1 MKLNLDML
9 KLKKFG
15 AFDIVLLAL
24 FLIYIVFHLSTPQ
37 SLVPLID
44 SAFGMLV
51 LFVVTLG
58 LFIYRSPILGVL
70 FIFVAYELLRRNH
83 HNAPASPI
91 VPSTQHSANRVPKKI
106 PTQME
111 KNAELQQMN
120 SPSPSTL
127 EEEIISKEAPVG
139 VSVLPIGMETD
150 FHPANDKTTLGM
162 TLA

>member
-1 MKLNLDML
+1 MDML
-9 KLKKFG
+9 KLKNFG
-15 AFDIVLLAL
+15 AFDIVLLAI
-24 FLIYIVFHLSTPQ
+24 FLIYVVFPVSTPQ
-37 SLVPLID
+37 SLVPFID

-51 LFVVTLG
+51 LFVVALS

-83 HNAPASPI
+83 YNAPASPI
-91 VPSTQHSANRVPKKI
+91 VPSTKYSANRVPQKI

-111 KNAELQQMN
+111 KNAELQMMN
-120 SPSPSTL
+120 SPAPSTL
-127 EEEIISKEAPVG
+127 EEEIISKETPVG
-139 VSVLPIGMETD
+139 VSVLPVGMETS